1 MLEEVNL
8 KAKLEKADYEALMP
22 ALKQQ
27 LAALD
32 APLRSAGL
40 PVIILFEGWSAAGKG
55 KMIGRLI

>member
-27 LAALD
+27 LAALE
-32 APLRSAGL
+32 APDSRSLFSSRAG
-40 PVIILFEGWSAAGKG
+40 PQPEKE
-55 KMIGRLI
+55 K